1 VPSDDLLVAYFSL
14 EFGVDERLPVYAGGL
29 GVLAGDHLKAASDLE
44 VPLVGVGLFYREG
57 YFRQEVGADG
67 RQAERYDERDPAG
80 LGLED
85 TGVTVTVEV
94 PAGPV
99 DARAWRTNVGRVPLV
114 LLDADGLSGALYGG
128 DREHRLGQELLLGLG
143 GVRALRELGL
153 APTVFHLNEGHAAF
167 TALERLR
174 ALVEDDGLPVEDALE
189 AVRRATVFTTHTPVP
204 AGNERFDVT
213 LVRRHLEP
221 LAERIGLGWDALV
234 ALGRADGDEA
244 FGLTPFALRTAA
256 RRNGV
261 SRLHGKVARGMWA
274 GLWPA
279 RAAEDVP
286 IGHVTNGVHP
296 RTWLSEELAGLLAAQ
311 GVELDRGKGWE
322 RAEGLDLDELAG
334 VRRARKEA
342 LLSRVGAL
350 DADALTLG
358 FARRFATYKRAN
370 LLLSDPERFAA
381 LLADADRPV
390 QLLVAGKAHP
400 ADGGGKEIIE
410 QVVAFARGELAGGR
424 VVFLEGYDMALARA
438 LVQGVDVW
446 VNVPRRLEEA
456 SGTSGMK
463 AGLNGALNLSVADG
477 WWDEGQ
483 EPETGWTIPGD
494 GAADQ
499 DAADAAELYRLLE
512 EEVVPA
518 YYAGGDAWLRRARTA
533 VARTGARFSSHR
545 MVSEYLVDYYE
556 PAHHDRTAG

>member
-1 VPSDDLLVAYFSL
+1 VPSDLLVAYFSL

-85 TGVTVTVEV
+85 TGVTVRVEV

-114 LLDADGLSGALYGG
+114 LLDADGLSSALYGG

-143 GVRALRELGL
+143 GVRALRALGL

-174 ALVEDDGLPVEDALE
+174 ALVEDDGLSVEDALE
-189 AVRRATVFTTHTPVP
+189 AVRRTTVFTTHTPVP

-296 RTWLSEELAGLLAAQ
+296 GTWLSEELAGLLAAQ
-311 GVELDRGKGWE
+311 GVELDRGEAWE
-322 RAEGLDLDELAG
+322 RAEGLELEALAG
-334 VRRARKEA
+334 ARRIRKEA
-342 LLSRVGAL
+342 LLAGLGDAL
-350 DADALTLG
+350 DPDALTLG

-424 VVFLEGYDMALARA
+424 VVFLEDYDMALARA

-483 EPETGWTIPGD
+483 DPETGWTIPGD
-494 GAADQ
+494 GAPDQ
-499 DAADAAELYRLLE
+499 DGADAAELYRLLE

-518 YYAGGDAWLRRARTA
+518 YYGDRNAWLTRARTA
-533 VARTGARFSSHR
+533 IARTGARFSSHR
-545 MVSEYLVDYYE
+545 MVSEYLAGYYE
-556 PAHHDRTAG
+556 PAHAER

>member
-311 GVELDRGKGWE
+311 GVELDRGEGWE
-322 RAEGLDLDELAG
+322 RVEGLELQELARA
-334 VRRARKEA
+334 RRIRKEA
-342 LLSRVGAL
+342 LLAGLGDAL
-350 DADALTLG
+350 DPDALTLG

-370 LLLSDPERFAA
+370 LLLSDPERFAT

-400 ADGGGKEIIE
+400 ADGGGKGIIE

-424 VVFLEGYDMALARA
+424 VVFLEDYDMALARA
-438 LVQGVDVW
+438 LVRGVDVW

-483 EPETGWTIPGD
+483 DPETGWTIPGD

-518 YYAGGDAWLRRARTA
+518 YYADGEAWLGRARTA
-533 VARTGARFSSHR
+533 IARTGARFSSHR
-545 MVSEYLVDYYE
+545 MVSEYLTGYYE
-556 PAHHDRTAG
+556 PAHAER

>member
-311 GVELDRGKGWE
+311 GVELDRGEGWE
-322 RAEGLDLDELAG
+322 RVEGLELQELARA
-334 VRRARKEA
+334 RRIRKEA
-342 LLSRVGAL
+342 LLAGLGDAL
-350 DADALTLG
+350 DPDALTLG

-400 ADGGGKEIIE
+400 ADGGGKGIIE

-424 VVFLEGYDMALARA
+424 VVFLEDYDMALARA
-438 LVQGVDVW
+438 LVRGVDVW

-483 EPETGWTIPGD
+483 DPETGWTIPGD

-518 YYAGGDAWLRRARTA
+518 YYADGEAWLGRARTA
-533 VARTGARFSSHR
+533 IARTGARFSSHR
-545 MVSEYLVDYYE
+545 MVSEYLTGYYE
-556 PAHHDRTAG
+556 PAHAER

>member
-1 VPSDDLLVAYFSL
+1 MPSDDLLVAYFSL

-311 GVELDRGKGWE
+311 GVELDRGEGWE
-322 RAEGLDLDELAG
+322 RVEGLELQELARA
-334 VRRARKEA
+334 RRIRKEA
-342 LLSRVGAL
+342 LLAGLGDAL
-350 DADALTLG
+350 DPDALTLG

-370 LLLSDPERFAA
+370 LLLSDPERFAT

-400 ADGGGKEIIE
+400 ADGGGKGIIE

-424 VVFLEGYDMALARA
+424 VVFLEDYDMALARA
-438 LVQGVDVW
+438 LVRGVDVW

-483 EPETGWTIPGD
+483 DPETGWTIPGD

-512 EEVVPA
+512 KEVVPA
-518 YYAGGDAWLRRARTA
+518 YYADGEAWLGRARTA
-533 VARTGARFSSHR
+533 IARTGARFSSHR
-545 MVSEYLVDYYE
+545 MVSEYLTGYYE
-556 PAHHDRTAG
+556 PAHAER

>member
-1 VPSDDLLVAYFSL
+1 MPSDLLVAYFSL

-296 RTWLSEELAGLLAAQ
+296 GTWLSEELAGLLAAQ
-311 GVELDRGKGWE
+311 GVELDRGEGWE
-322 RAEGLDLDELAG
+322 RVEGLELQELARA
-334 VRRARKEA
+334 RRIRKEA
-342 LLSRVGAL
+342 LLAGLGDAL
-350 DADALTLG
+350 DPDALTLG

-370 LLLSDPERFAA
+370 LLLSDPERFAT

-400 ADGGGKEIIE
+400 ADGGGKGIIE

-424 VVFLEGYDMALARA
+424 VAFLEDYDMALARA

-483 EPETGWTIPGD
+483 DPETGWTIPGD

-518 YYAGGDAWLRRARTA
+518 YYADGEAWLGRARTA
-533 VARTGARFSSHR
+533 IARTGARFSSHR
-545 MVSEYLVDYYE
+545 MVSEYLTGYYE
-556 PAHHDRTAG
+556 PAHAER

>member
-1 VPSDDLLVAYFSL
+1 MPSDDLLVAYFSL

-311 GVELDRGKGWE
+311 GVELDRGEGWE
-322 RAEGLDLDELAG
+322 RVEGLELQELARA
-334 VRRARKEA
+334 RRIRKEA
-342 LLSRVGAL
+342 LLAGLGDAL
-350 DADALTLG
+350 DPDALTLG

-400 ADGGGKEIIE
+400 ADGGGKGIIE

-424 VVFLEGYDMALARA
+424 VAFLEDYDMALARA
-438 LVQGVDVW
+438 LVRGVDVW

-483 EPETGWTIPGD
+483 DPETGWTIPGD

-518 YYAGGDAWLRRARTA
+518 YYADGEAWLGRARTA
-533 VARTGARFSSHR
+533 IARTGARFSSHR
-545 MVSEYLVDYYE
+545 MVSEYLTGYYE
-556 PAHHDRTAG
+556 PAHAER

>member
-311 GVELDRGKGWE
+311 GVELDRGEGWE
-322 RAEGLDLDELAG
+322 RVEGLELQELARA
-334 VRRARKEA
+334 RRIRKEA
-342 LLSRVGAL
+342 LLAGLGNAL
-350 DADALTLG
+350 DPDALTLG

-370 LLLSDPERFAA
+370 LLLSDPERFAT

-400 ADGGGKEIIE
+400 ADGGGKGIIE

-424 VVFLEGYDMALARA
+424 VAFLEDYDMALARA
-438 LVQGVDVW
+438 LVRGVDVW

-483 EPETGWTIPGD
+483 DPETGWTIPGD

-518 YYAGGDAWLRRARTA
+518 YYADGEAWLGRARTA
-533 VARTGARFSSHR
+533 IARTGARFSSHR
-545 MVSEYLVDYYE
+545 MVSEYLTGYYE
-556 PAHHDRTAG
+556 PAHAER

>member
-1 VPSDDLLVAYFSL
+1 MPSDGLLVAYFSL

-29 GVLAGDHLKAASDLE
+29 GVLAGDHLKAASDLGL
-44 VPLVGVGLFYREG
+44 PLVGVGLFYREG

-67 RQAERYDERDPAG
+67 RQAERYEARDPAG
-80 LGLED
+80 LGLKD
-85 TGVTVTVEV
+85 TGVTVAVDLR
-94 PAGPV
+94 AGPV
-99 DARAWRTNVGRVPLV
+99 EARAWRTDVGRVPLV
-114 LLDADGLSGALYGG
+114 LLDSDGLSRALYGG

-143 GVRALRELGL
+143 GVRALRALGL
-153 APTVFHLNEGHAAF
+153 APTVYHLNEGHAAF

-174 ALVEDDGLPVEDALE
+174 ALVEDDGLAVEAALE
-189 AVRRATVFTTHTPVP
+189 AVRRTTVFTTHTPVP
-204 AGNERFDVT
+204 AGNERFDAG
-213 LVRRHLEP
+213 LVRRHVEE
-221 LAERIGLGWDALV
+221 LAERIGLGWEELA

-244 FGLTPFALRTAA
+244 TFGLTPFALRTAA

-261 SRLHGKVARGMWA
+261 SRLHGEVARGMWA
-274 GLWPA
+274 GLWPE
-279 RAAEDVP
+279 RAADEVP

-296 RTWLSEELAGLLAAQ
+296 RTWLSEELAGLLEAQ
-311 GVELDRGKGWE
+311 GVGLDRGEGWE
-322 RAEGLDLDELAG
+322 RAEGLDFGELAR

-342 LLSRVGAL
+342 LLARAGAL
-350 DADALTLG
+350 DPDALTLG

-410 QVVAFARGELAGGR
+410 QVVAFARSRLAGGR
-424 VVFLEGYDMALARA
+424 VVFLEDYDMALARA

-483 EPETGWTIPGD
+483 GPETGWTIPGS

-499 DAADAAELYRLLE
+499 DTADAAELYRLLE

-533 VARTGARFSSHR
+533 IARTGARFSSHR
-545 MVSEYLVDYYE
+545 MVSEYLAGYYE
-556 PAHHDRTAG
+556 PAHADAG

>member
-1 VPSDDLLVAYFSL
+1 MPSDGLLVAYFSL

-29 GVLAGDHLKAASDLE
+29 GVLAGDHLKAASDLG

-57 YFRQEVGADG
+57 YFRQEVGTDG
-67 RQAERYDERDPAG
+67 RQAERYEARDPAG
-80 LGLED
+80 LGLTD
-85 TGVTVTVEV
+85 TGVTVTVEL

-99 DARAWRTNVGRVPLV
+99 EACAWRTDVGRVPLV
-114 LLDADGLSGALYGG
+114 VLDADGLSRALYGG

-311 GVELDRGKGWE
+311 GVELDRGEGWE
-322 RAEGLDLDELAG
+322 RVEGLELQELARA
-334 VRRARKEA
+334 RRIRKEA
-342 LLSRVGAL
+342 LLAGLGDAL
-350 DADALTLG
+350 DPDALTLG

-370 LLLSDPERFAA
+370 LLLSDPERFAT
-381 LLADADRPV
+381 LLANADRPV

-400 ADGGGKEIIE
+400 ADGGGKGIIE

-424 VVFLEGYDMALARA
+424 VVFLEDYDMALARA
-438 LVQGVDVW
+438 LVRGVDVW

-483 EPETGWTIPGD
+483 DPETGWTIPGD

-518 YYAGGDAWLRRARTA
+518 YYAGGEAWLGRARTA
-533 VARTGARFSSHR
+533 IARTGARFSSHR
-545 MVSEYLVDYYE
+545 MVSEYLTGYYE
-556 PAHHDRTAG
+556 PAHAER

>member
-99 DARAWRTNVGRVPLV
+99 DARAWRTNVGHVPLV

-311 GVELDRGKGWE
+311 GVELDRGEGWE
-322 RAEGLDLDELAG
+322 RVEGLELQELARA
-334 VRRARKEA
+334 RRIRKEA
-342 LLSRVGAL
+342 LLAGLGDAL
-350 DADALTLG
+350 DPDALTLG

-400 ADGGGKEIIE
+400 ADGGGKGIIE

-424 VVFLEGYDMALARA
+424 VVFLEDYDMALARA
-438 LVQGVDVW
+438 LVRGVDVW

-483 EPETGWTIPGD
+483 DPETGWTIPGD

-499 DAADAAELYRLLE
+499 DAGDAAELYRLLE

-518 YYAGGDAWLRRARTA
+518 YYADGEAWLGRARTA
-533 VARTGARFSSHR
+533 IARTGARFSSHR
-545 MVSEYLVDYYE
+545 MVSEYLTGYYE
-556 PAHHDRTAG
+556 PAHAER

>member
-1 VPSDDLLVAYFSL
+1 MPSDLLVAYFSL

-44 VPLVGVGLFYREG
+44 VPLVGLGLFYREG
-57 YFRQEVGADG
+57 YFRQKVGADG
-67 RQAERYDERDPAG
+67 RQTERYDERDPAG

-143 GVRALRELGL
+143 GVRALRALGL

-174 ALVEDDGLPVEDALE
+174 ALVEDDGLSVEDALE
-189 AVRRATVFTTHTPVP
+189 AVRRTTVFTTHTPVP

-234 ALGRADGDEA
+234 ALGRANGDEA

-311 GVELDRGKGWE
+311 GVELDRGEGWE
-322 RAEGLDLDELAG
+322 RVEGLELQELARA
-334 VRRARKEA
+334 RRIRKEA
-342 LLSRVGAL
+342 LLAGLGDAL
-350 DADALTLG
+350 DPDALTLG

-370 LLLSDPERFAA
+370 LLLSDPERFAT

-400 ADGGGKEIIE
+400 ADGGGKGIIE

-424 VVFLEGYDMALARA
+424 VVFLEDYDMALARA
-438 LVQGVDVW
+438 LVRGVDVW

-483 EPETGWTIPGD
+483 DPETGWTIPGD

-518 YYAGGDAWLRRARTA
+518 YYADGEAWLGRARTA
-533 VARTGARFSSHR
+533 IARTGARFSSHR
-545 MVSEYLVDYYE
+545 MVSEYLTGYYE
-556 PAHHDRTAG
+556 PAHAER